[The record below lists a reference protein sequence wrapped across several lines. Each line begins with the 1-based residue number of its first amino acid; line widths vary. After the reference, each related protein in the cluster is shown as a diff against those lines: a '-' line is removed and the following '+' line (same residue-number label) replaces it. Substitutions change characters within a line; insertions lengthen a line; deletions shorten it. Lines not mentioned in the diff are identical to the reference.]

1 MDSLHSVDFLTHWF
15 ARSPPEKPMLPEEME
30 PEDGGDGGGQLLVR
44 ASEQV
49 LKIDYFGTSAGEMGL
64 PRLVSR
70 GMDVR

>member
-1 MDSLHSVDFLTHWF
+1 
-15 ARSPPEKPMLPEEME
+15 MLPEEME